1 MSNMFHI
8 SNHLNVCNPDFL
20 QNLDTMLYVFIR
32 IEMRNMRNF
41 DDNFVNLDKL
51 FYVTQLLYDF

>member
-1 MSNMFHI
+1 M
-8 SNHLNVCNPDFL
+8 CNPDSL
-20 QNLDTMLYVFIR
+20 QNINTMFYVFIR

-41 DDNFVNLDKL
+41 DDNFVNLNKL